1 MLLTAG
7 MDYEVPGGGSQFNV
21 DIPAETESQSFSVDI
36 LDDNLLES
44 TESFRLIIIQ
54 TNSTIVTTGSIS
66 TAVISITD
74 NEGL

>member
-1 MLLTAG
+1 MLHTAG

-21 DIPAETESQSFSVDI
+21 NIPAGIEFQLFSVDI

-44 TESFRLIIIQ
+44 TESFRLTIIQ
-54 TNSTIVTTGSIS
+54 TNLTTVTAGSIP
-66 TAVISITD
+66 TAVITITD